1 MKILLSVLPNF
12 QNKRVLLPH
21 LGNACLKTFLENNL
35 DESFNVKLLDLR
47 GNKEE
52 IKNIWSDGESGQL
65 TYKKMF
71 VSDIYELPL
80 ILSIINNFQKNRN
93 INNLLNPNKE
103 LVSNWALEHGKLP
116 DILINKLKATNLF
129 ALKYINLFGSY
140 DVVCFSLYISNIY
153 LSIFMALLIRLIYP
167 NTKIIF
173 GGPQITQS
181 YSTRQLLLKGAV
193 ADFLVIG
200 EGEQP
205 LLEIVNALSKNDK
218 INNIDGV
225 KTLDNLYLPDVYSQ
239 VKNLDDLP
247 TPNYENTNFSLY
259 SECSIPIYSN
269 RGCPYNCNYCSEHK
283 LFGEIFRCCS
293 PQKVVN
299 DMNILSEK
307 HGINNFTLLDSLIN
321 SSKNWINEFCDIL
334 IENNSNFKWGGY
346 FRAELDKDT
355 IIKMKK
361 AGLFFATLGVESFS
375 DKTLRNMNKRK
386 IKNDILDTINSLVEN
401 EIKTAINLVIAF
413 PDETDEDFWETLNI
427 CYGLKKKFQA
437 ESKLNYYSM
446 TVRNFQ
452 LRPLS
457 NIFNDYEKMGL
468 IVKTWKDS
476 YSSEDCPDDL
486 KHLFDETLYSFETKN
501 ISITELSTRLSF
513 MSQMRD

>member
-1 MKILLSVLPNF
+1 
-12 QNKRVLLPH
+12 
-21 LGNACLKTFLENNL
+21 
-35 DESFNVKLLDLR
+35 
-47 GNKEE
+47 
-52 IKNIWSDGESGQL
+52 
-65 TYKKMF
+65 
-71 VSDIYELPL
+71 
-80 ILSIINNFQKNRN
+80 
-93 INNLLNPNKE
+93 
-103 LVSNWALEHGKLP
+103 
-116 DILINKLKATNLF
+116 
-129 ALKYINLFGSY
+129 
-140 DVVCFSLYISNIY
+140 
-153 LSIFMALLIRLIYP
+153 
-167 NTKIIF
+167 
-173 GGPQITQS
+173 
-181 YSTRQLLLKGAV
+181 
-193 ADFLVIG
+193 
-200 EGEQP
+200 
-205 LLEIVNALSKNDK
+205 
-218 INNIDGV
+218 
-225 KTLDNLYLPDVYSQ
+225 
-239 VKNLDDLP
+239 
-247 TPNYENTNFSLY
+247 
-259 SECSIPIYSN
+259 
-269 RGCPYNCNYCSEHK
+269 
-283 LFGEIFRCCS
+283 
-293 PQKVVN
+293 
-299 DMNILSEK
+299 
-307 HGINNFTLLDSLIN
+307 
-321 SSKNWINEFCDIL
+321 
-334 IENNSNFKWGGY
+334 
-346 FRAELDKDT
+346 
-355 IIKMKK
+355 MKK